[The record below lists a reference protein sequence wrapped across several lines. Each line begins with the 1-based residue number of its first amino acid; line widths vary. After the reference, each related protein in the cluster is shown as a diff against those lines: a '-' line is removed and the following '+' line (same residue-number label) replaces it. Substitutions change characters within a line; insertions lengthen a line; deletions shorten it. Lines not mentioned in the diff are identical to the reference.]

1 TELYYFEKRRKDLL
15 DDHPYAL
22 PDNFGSASYQGESIL
37 TEAIQ
42 DLPLTTDD
50 TSSCEWISVDV
61 AEDVEL
67 EEWSGFFSEE
77 TNTELDNVKEDPRH
91 HWLQP
96 SIVFCRKMLYLLEK
110 CHLSQTLDNSRFSDL
125 SEFSRFHRR
134 HTNRILRTR
143 RLCRYLRNI
152 FAMQSWQIERCFAF
166 HHWCMTR
173 LPSRLLRL
181 YCDAYTELWN
191 QNKPHLVSPSHDPRP
206 GFSSAFLFNSSQRQ
220 GSEEIILACFTFPAS
235 PTSNR
240 LNRLLNE
247 LSEIG
252 RVSVETPEEQACDV
266 MRLRFRLFNRRVLTL
281 LEEPKRGPIYLV
293 GFGVGSI
300 LVLSSAMH
308 LQSVDV
314 RDDRYTI
321 AGLICLGMP
330 LLGLKGP
337 RGYPNDPLL
346 SIPEIPTL
354 FIVGSA
360 SRLGG
365 HKQALYFRRLILH
378 ARLKSQLGNTP
389 DGTDAS
395 RDSYP
400 EDMSSHIGSSPG
412 STSLQSKSS
421 NISVL
426 TVGGADCLLRVRL
439 SLCEK
444 WCTTQEEVDKR
455 IVVCLCSLYWMFNSL
470 IPYQLSRFRLRL
482 SLLYIFSV

>member
-1 TELYYFEKRRKDLL
+1 
-15 DDHPYAL
+15 
-22 PDNFGSASYQGESIL
+22 
-37 TEAIQ
+37 
-42 DLPLTTDD
+42 
-50 TSSCEWISVDV
+50 
-61 AEDVEL
+61 
-67 EEWSGFFSEE
+67 
-77 TNTELDNVKEDPRH
+77 
-91 HWLQP
+91 
-96 SIVFCRKMLYLLEK
+96 
-110 CHLSQTLDNSRFSDL
+110 
-125 SEFSRFHRR
+125 
-134 HTNRILRTR
+134 
-143 RLCRYLRNI
+143 
-152 FAMQSWQIERCFAF
+152 
-166 HHWCMTR
+166 MTR
-173 LPSRLLRL
+173 LPGRLLRL
-181 YCDAYTELWN
+181 YLDAYTELWN
-191 QNKPHLVSPSHDPRP
+191 QNKINPLLTVLNDLSRERGIPAHMIPDTTASQSPQLSENGYRVSSRQQQPYPYSASYDPRSGLP
-206 GFSSAFLFNSSQRQ
+206 SSFMFNNNSQHQ
-220 GSEEIILACFTFPAS
+220 TGEDIILACFTFPAS

-247 LSEIG
+247 LSDIG

-308 LQSVDV
+308 LQPVDV
-314 RDDRYTI
+314 RDDRYNI

-400 EDMSSHIGSSPG
+400 EDLTSHVPSSPG
-412 STSLQSKSS
+412 SSSLQSRSS

-426 TVGGADCLLRVRL
+426 TVGGADCLLRLRL
-439 SLCEK
+439 SLCEN

-455 IVVCLCSLYWMFNSL
+455 IVDAIRRFILAADHAVLSTYHGPMDITSIDSPPDTPNHYDTCRMHAMQSYTNSSLHLPFRGRTSSTSFGPCISPTHCTEFVPVTVHHRRIHSL
-470 IPYQLSRFRLRL
+470 TRRMHMSGPST
-482 SLLYIFSV
+482 SELLP

>member
-1 TELYYFEKRRKDLL
+1 M
-15 DDHPYAL
+15 P
-22 PDNFGSASYQGESIL
+22 ASR
-37 TEAIQ
+37 
-42 DLPLTTDD
+42 PR
-50 TSSCEWISVDV
+50 
-61 AEDVEL
+61 
-67 EEWSGFFSEE
+67 SE
-77 TNTELDNVKEDPRH
+77 
-91 HWLQP
+91 
-96 SIVFCRKMLYLLEK
+96 
-110 CHLSQTLDNSRFSDL
+110 
-125 SEFSRFHRR
+125 
-134 HTNRILRTR
+134 
-143 RLCRYLRNI
+143 
-152 FAMQSWQIERCFAF
+152 
-166 HHWCMTR
+166 
-173 LPSRLLRL
+173 
-181 YCDAYTELWN
+181 
-191 QNKPHLVSPSHDPRP
+191 PHLVSPSHDPRP
-206 GFSSAFLFNSSQRQ
+206 GFSSAFLFNNSQRQ

-235 PTSNR
+235 PTSSR

-455 IVVCLCSLYWMFNSL
+455 IVDAIRRFILATDHAFPFTYHGLMDITSIDSPPDTPNHYDMCRVHAAQSYSNAHLQLPVRGRSGSTSFGPCCSPTHCTDFVPVSAHHRRMNSL
-470 IPYQLSRFRLRL
+470 ARRVHMSGPSTSEYFL
-482 SLLYIFSV
+482 